1 MDSQKLRQMIRKYLS
16 EKPRNTIEI
25 SAWIESQAEIK
36 EEPSDLTGLLESDDS
51 IVMIGTVRKSGVRSN
66 DALISEWANLTW
78 VEHHERGRA
87 EKQER

>member
-25 SAWIESQAEIK
+25 SSWIESQAEMK
-36 EEPSDLTGLLESDDS
+36 DGPSDLTRLLESDDS

-87 EKQER
+87 GKKER

>member
-1 MDSQKLRQMIRKYLS
+1 MIRKYLS

-25 SAWIESQAEIK
+25 SSWIESLDEMK
-36 EEPSDLTGLLESDDS
+36 DGPSDLTGLLESDDS

-87 EKQER
+87 GKKER